1 MSTRSSAYTLIEL
14 LVVIAIIGIL
24 AAVGTVSYSGY
35 VSSAKKS
42 STENAMQQIALAQTE
57 YLSNVG
63 NYYGATGGSCSPTPD
78 TSNAIETALFDGG
91 DIITSKMGY
100 DICVARDGAGF
111 IIQAEERVNKDPCTF
126 SMDANS
132 IRTKGPHC

>member
-63 NYYGATGGSCSPTPD
+63 NYYGATGGSCSPSQE
-78 TSNAIETALFDGG
+78 TSDAIENALFDGG

>member
-1 MSTRSSAYTLIEL
+1 MSTRSSAFTLIEL

>member
-1 MSTRSSAYTLIEL
+1 MSTRSSAFTLIEL
-14 LVVIAIIGIL
+14 LVVIAIIGII
-24 AAVGTVSYSGY
+24 AAVGTVAYSGY

-42 STENAMQQIALAQTE
+42 ATENVMQQILLAQTE

>member
-1 MSTRSSAYTLIEL
+1 MSTRSSAFTLIEL
-14 LVVIAIIGIL
+14 LVVIAIIGII
-24 AAVGTVSYSGY
+24 AAVGTVAYSGY

-42 STENAMQQIALAQTE
+42 ATENVMQQILLAQTE

-91 DIITSKMGY
+91 DIISSKMGY

>member
-1 MSTRSSAYTLIEL
+1 MSTRSSAFTLIEL
-14 LVVIAIIGIL
+14 LVVIAIIGII
-24 AAVGTVSYSGY
+24 AAVGTVAYSGY

-42 STENAMQQIALAQTE
+42 ATENVMQQILLAQTE

-91 DIITSKMGY
+91 DIITSKIGY
-100 DICVARDGAGF
+100 DLCVAREGAGF

>member
-1 MSTRSSAYTLIEL
+1 MSTRSSAFALIEL
-14 LVVIAIIGIL
+14 LVVTVIIGIL
-24 AAVGTVSYSGY
+24 AAVGTVAYSGY

-63 NYYGATGGSCSPTPD
+63 NYYGETGGSCSASQE
-78 TSNAIETALFDGG
+78 TSDAIENALFDGG
-91 DIITSKMGY
+91 DIITSKMGF

-111 IIQAEERVNKDPCTF
+111 IIKATERKNSEPCEI
-126 SMDANS
+126 SMNANNV
-132 IRTKGPHC
+132 RTTGPHC

>member
-1 MSTRSSAYTLIEL
+1 MYI
-14 LVVIAIIGIL
+14 IIGII
-24 AAVGTVSYSGY
+24 AAVGTVAYSGY

-42 STENAMQQIALAQTE
+42 ATENVMQQILLAQTE